1 MEPFRVNVPDAV
13 LSDLNARCKLA
24 RWPEEPDHE
33 SWDYGTN
40 TGYLQELVA

>member
-33 SWDYGTN
+33 SWDYGAN